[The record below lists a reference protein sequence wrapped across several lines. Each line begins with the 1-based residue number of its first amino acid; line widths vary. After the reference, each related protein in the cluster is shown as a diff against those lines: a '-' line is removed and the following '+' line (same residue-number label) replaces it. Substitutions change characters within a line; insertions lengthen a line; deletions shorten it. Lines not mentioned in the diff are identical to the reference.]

1 MTKQLAAVG
10 SCAGKTLENGD
21 LLALLLGGQSMHWD
35 LAGRI
40 MDEFG
45 SLRGIAQAETNELV
59 GLSGMGPARAAQV
72 KAAMELAERMANEK
86 TGPKPRFLRSQD
98 IFEFV
103 HLSLRDLQFEVFE
116 ALLLDARNHLLRR
129 VRVSTGTLTGSLVH
143 PREVFRPA
151 VAEAAASLILI
162 HNHPSGD
169 PTPSR
174 EDFEVTDRIVEAG
187 EIMGIRVLDH
197 IVVGDGVYLSM
208 ADTGRLVDRET
219 RSH

>member
-1 MTKQLAAVG
+1 MKTECA
-10 SCAGKTLENGD
+10 AGKTLGNGD
-21 LLALLLGGQSMHWD
+21 LLALLLGGQTVHWD

-40 MDEFG
+40 LDEFG
-45 SLRGIAQAETNELV
+45 TLRGIAQADTNALV
-59 GLSGMGPARAAQV
+59 GLSGMGPIRAAQV
-72 KAAMELAERMANEK
+72 KAAMELAERMAQER
-86 TGPKPRFLRSQD
+86 TGPKPHFLKSQD

-103 HLSLRDLQFEVFE
+103 HLSLRDLAYEVFE
-116 ALLLDARNHLLRR
+116 ALLLDARNQLLRR

-151 VAEAAASLILI
+151 VAEAAASLILV

-169 PTPSR
+169 PSPSS

-197 IVVGDGVYLSM
+197 LVVGDGVYLSM
-208 ADTGRLVDRET
+208 ADAGRLLSRRE
-219 RSH
+219 RDK